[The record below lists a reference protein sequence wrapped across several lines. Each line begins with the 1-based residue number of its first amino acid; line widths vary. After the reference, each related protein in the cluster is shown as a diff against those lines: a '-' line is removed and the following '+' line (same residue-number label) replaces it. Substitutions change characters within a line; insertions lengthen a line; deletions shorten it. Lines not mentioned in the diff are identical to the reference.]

1 MRKIIKN
8 ISLFGQIARERW
20 SVCSR
25 VHIALW
31 STSYMESKNIIYHVY
46 IYTEKLLDK
55 VVSYA
60 QTLTTTAD
68 DIVQIIDD
76 THRENCVLL
85 NSVQPSDL
93 FTLLKKFTELIN
105 FYYSLLSHINSLKTE
120 AVII

>member
-1 MRKIIKN
+1 
-8 ISLFGQIARERW
+8 
-20 SVCSR
+20 
-25 VHIALW
+25 
-31 STSYMESKNIIYHVY
+31 MESKNIIYHVY

-93 FTLLKKFTELIN
+93 FTLLTKFTELIN
-105 FYYSLLSHINSLKTE
+105 FYYILLSHINSLKTE
-120 AVII
+120 AIIT